1 MRQTTVN
8 LKKQRSL
15 ATPTLPTSG
24 LPFTPRQVS
33 PRLLRAKRATNID
46 QILGLTDTLTPNLE
60 RERSLSIYRD
70 FLVGVRDERRGL
82 AMPLEEVFLAGENFQ
97 EDASLIVG
105 SSVVTGT
112 FLNENAISFISPAQ
126 EAPGLVD
133 VQILNPNGLD
143 DTRLGALLYVENPNP
158 QEPSSEVG
166 VDDGD
171 TGLSADDTATTD
183 GEKPGTEQIL
193 LRYNLLS
200 SW

>member
-82 AMPLEEVFLAGENFQ
+82 AMPLEEVFFG
-97 EDASLIVG
+97 
-105 SSVVTGT
+105 
-112 FLNENAISFISPAQ
+112 
-126 EAPGLVD
+126 
-133 VQILNPNGLD
+133 
-143 DTRLGALLYVENPNP
+143 
-158 QEPSSEVG
+158 
-166 VDDGD
+166 
-171 TGLSADDTATTD
+171 
-183 GEKPGTEQIL
+183 
-193 LRYNLLS
+193 
-200 SW
+200 